1 MNLLNDVPKCITRIA
16 KKFRKW
22 KIILLFWKILHSSK
36 CQTKT
41 KNMPR
46 RGKPIIAA
54 DSFKSKKN
62 QNIKSIIKR
71 KHEKKQT
78 ILKNCYSGLHDRYTN
93 TSSEAN
99 EHHWQYKDTNGKK
112 PPKKRGSYTYN
123 YPGLAIN
130 WKVWF
135 RLDGWCLK
143 GTCRSFL
150 L

>member
-1 MNLLNDVPKCITRIA
+1 
-16 KKFRKW
+16 
-22 KIILLFWKILHSSK
+22 
-36 CQTKT
+36 
-41 KNMPR
+41 MPR

-99 EHHWQYKDTNGKK
+99 EHHNIKTQTEKK
-112 PPKKRGSYTYN
+112 PPKNEG
-123 YPGLAIN
+123 AI
-130 WKVWF
+130 
-135 RLDGWCLK
+135 RTITLD
-143 GTCRSFL
+143 SQ
-150 L
+150 